1 MGTINAF
8 NPPKTIIGEQNSLC
22 TETFLLIGPFDTE
35 IEQKNCY
42 KYICT
47 NFFKTLLFFGRGTMQ
62 VSQDV
67 FRFVPLQNFTSL
79 SDIDWNK
86 SIPEIDNQLSTK
98 KHLTDE
104 EITFVESMIKSM

>member
-1 MGTINAF
+1 M
-8 NPPKTIIGEQNSLC
+8 
-22 TETFLLIGPFDTE
+22 IGPFDTE

-47 NFFKTLLFFGRGTMQ
+47 DFFKALLFFGRGTMQ

-67 FRFVPLQNFTSL
+67 FRFVPLQDFTSL

-86 SIPEIDNQLSTK
+86 SIPEINNQLSAK
-98 KHLTDE
+98 YHFLNE
-104 EITFVESMIKSM
+104 EIAFIEKMIKPM